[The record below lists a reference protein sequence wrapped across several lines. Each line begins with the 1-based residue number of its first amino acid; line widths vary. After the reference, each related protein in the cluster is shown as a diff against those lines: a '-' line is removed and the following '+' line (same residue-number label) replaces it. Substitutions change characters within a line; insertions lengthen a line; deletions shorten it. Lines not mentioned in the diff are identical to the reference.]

1 MSFKVDDWVVPI
13 GKEKLC
19 FQIRDLHNV
28 IKYYSDECDYEVSF
42 LEVVATLAHFDH
54 MNLETIP
61 KDIRDDISNA
71 LKKYSDWTKESSK
84 DSPK

>member
-1 MSFKVDDWVVPI
+1 
-13 GKEKLC
+13 
-19 FQIRDLHNV
+19 
-28 IKYYSDECDYEVSF
+28 
-42 LEVVATLAHFDH
+42 

-84 DSPK
+84 EKFPLRKK